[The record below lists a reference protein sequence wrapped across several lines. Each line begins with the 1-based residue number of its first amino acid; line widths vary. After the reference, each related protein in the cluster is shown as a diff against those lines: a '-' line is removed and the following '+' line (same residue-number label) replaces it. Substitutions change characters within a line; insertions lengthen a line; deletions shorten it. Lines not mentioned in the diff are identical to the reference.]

1 MTVDTAER
9 FVATDSRAAQILR
22 RMPSPAM
29 LFAAAIGGVMAAINV
44 AKGFQD
50 PDYFWHFTTGRLI
63 VTTGQIPSSDP
74 YSFTWAGQPWTLH
87 EWLSEV
93 LIYLLVNA
101 FGQLGAL
108 IVFGI
113 LPAMIFGVL
122 IHALRR
128 QRVGLMGIG
137 LAVGLAA
144 WSLIPYVTL
153 RPQVVSWLLLAFLLS
168 LLWWLD
174 ASHPRRSLWLI
185 PLFIAWANL
194 HGLYVVGLGVVA
206 VYTLFTLG
214 RRTSMAPA
222 WRWMLLAAIG
232 AFLASAV
239 TPAGPVGLLYP
250 LRYLGIGGG
259 AGAWGL
265 RNIAEWQSP
274 NFHDPANLGL
284 LALIVAVALN
294 NRRATPGW
302 LAVLPYVGIAMAL
315 VALRN
320 TPVAAVFAVPTLAL
334 GIDAR
339 LAARRVGRAPTMYA
353 PSLALAR
360 RSMETLLAVV
370 VVVAAVFIAVPHSP
384 GAQITANI
392 AKRFPVAAVDRLKA
406 QDPALNILAEY
417 GWGGYVIYR
426 LHDAGGRVFV
436 DGRNDM
442 YSEQI
447 LDDYSA
453 IRAADPGW
461 QRLVASYG
469 VQAILFPSSVPL
481 VRGPAEAAGW
491 CVAYRDDTQV
501 LLLRSCSPVTS

>member
-1 MTVDTAER
+1 
-9 FVATDSRAAQILR
+9 
-22 RMPSPAM
+22 M
-29 LFAAAIGGVMAAINV
+29 LFAVAIGGVMAAINV

-50 PDYFWHFTTGRLI
+50 PDYFWHVTTGRLI
-63 VTTGQIPSSDP
+63 VTTGHIPSTDP
-74 YSFTWAGQPWTLH
+74 FSFTWAGQPWTLH

-93 LIYLLVNA
+93 LIYLLVTA

-113 LPAMIFGVL
+113 LPALIFGVL

-128 QRVGLMGIG
+128 QGLGLMGIG

-153 RPQVVSWLLLAFLLS
+153 RPQVVSWFLLAVLLS

-174 ASHPRRSLWLI
+174 AAHPRRALWLV
-185 PLFIAWANL
+185 PLFMGWANL

-206 VYTLFTLG
+206 VYTLFTFG
-214 RRTSMAPA
+214 RATSMAPA
-222 WRWMLLAAIG
+222 WRWMLVAAVG

-334 GIDAR
+334 GIDSR
-339 LAARRVGRAPTMYA
+339 LDIRRRGRPATTYA

-360 RSMETLLAVV
+360 RGMETLLAGV

-384 GAQITANI
+384 GAQIAANI
-392 AKRFPVAAVDRLKA
+392 AKRFPVVAVGRLAAET
-406 QDPALNILAEY
+406 PALNVLAEY

-426 LHDAGGRVFV
+426 LHDQGGRVFV

-453 IRAADPGW
+453 IRAADPDW
-461 QRLVASYG
+461 QALVARYG
-469 VQAILFPSSVPL
+469 VQAILFPPSVPL
-481 VRGPAEAAGW
+481 VRGPAQAAGW
-491 CVAYRDDTQV
+491 CVAYQDDTQV
-501 LLLRSCSPVTS
+501 LLLPSCSSGT